1 MRKTQPYKKF
11 IITRKNEETGKTEYL
26 LWVNDG
32 VYLWLSEEEYKMGCY
47 TTFFE
52 EMADETIKKLGC
64 GRKVEWNDTIND

>member
-1 MRKTQPYKKF
+1 MKKIKPYKRYVIK
-11 IITRKNEETGKTEYL
+11 RKNEETEKTEYL

-32 VYLWLSEEEYKMGCY
+32 VYLWVSEEDYEKGCY

-64 GRKVEWNDTIND
+64 GKKVEWNDTI